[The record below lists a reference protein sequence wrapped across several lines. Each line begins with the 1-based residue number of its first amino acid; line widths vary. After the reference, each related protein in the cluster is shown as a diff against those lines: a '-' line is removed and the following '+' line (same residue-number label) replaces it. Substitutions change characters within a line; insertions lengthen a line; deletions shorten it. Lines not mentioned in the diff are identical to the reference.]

1 MCYTRFMKTKSY
13 DRALYEAKQEVAR
26 LLVRRQTIDRK
37 VARLQA
43 VITDLQNLSAE
54 LLRKDRE
61 RSIDRVIKTHL
72 TMGITDL
79 SREILKETFFP
90 MTAGQVR
97 EKLEARKLD
106 LSRYQNPLAVIHTV
120 LKRLVKNGEVRIV
133 PQERGKKAYQWIS
146 TTDKLLTELRQN
158 SQPAVRQRDGTKEAR

>member
-1 MCYTRFMKTKSY
+1 MKLTSCN
-13 DRALYEAKQEVAR
+13 RALLEAKQTVAR
-26 LLVRRQTIDRK
+26 LLVQREKIDRK

-43 VITDLQNLSAE
+43 VISDLQNLAAE
-54 LLRKDRE
+54 LLRKDME
-61 RSIDRVIKTHL
+61 RSIDRVTKAHL

-79 SREILKETFFP
+79 SREILKKNFFP

-106 LSRYQNPLAVIHTV
+106 LSRYSNPLAVIHTV
-120 LKRLVKNGEVRIV
+120 LKRLVKSGEARVV

>member
-1 MCYTRFMKTKSY
+1 MKLTSCN
-13 DRALYEAKQEVAR
+13 RALYEAKQAVAR
-26 LLVRRQTIDRK
+26 LLVQRQKIDRK
-37 VARLQA
+37 IARFQA
-43 VITDLQNLSAE
+43 VISDLQNLSAE
-54 LLRKDRE
+54 LLRKDME

-120 LKRLVKNGEVRIV
+120 LKRLVRNGEVRIV

-146 TTDKLLTELRQN
+146 TTDRLLTELQQ
-158 SQPAVRQRDGTKEAR
+158 SKQPSPRQREGLKEAK